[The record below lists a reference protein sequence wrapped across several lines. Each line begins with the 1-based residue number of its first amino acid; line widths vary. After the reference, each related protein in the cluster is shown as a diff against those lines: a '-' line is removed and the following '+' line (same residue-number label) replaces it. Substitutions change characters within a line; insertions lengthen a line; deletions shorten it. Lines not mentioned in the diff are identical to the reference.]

1 MMLHDPTILTFVIV
15 ANILA
20 IVMVW
25 ITWRSHQW
33 GRRLFALNFIGAA
46 FFNGIFWYIKP
57 EEYGYY
63 SEFVWVD
70 AYRNF
75 ILGPFLNNLRLFL
88 GLFVLYQLYVGIGL
102 LSKGWLLKSAALLG
116 ILFLIA
122 IAPFGLGAA
131 FPATLIQSVGL
142 FWIYREAVRGAPPQ
156 P

>member
-15 ANILA
+15 ANMLA
-20 IVMVW
+20 IAMVW
-25 ITWRSHQW
+25 ITWRSRQW
-33 GRRLFALNFIGAA
+33 GRRLFALNFLGAA
-46 FFNGIFWYIKP
+46 FFNAIFWYIEP

-88 GLFVLYQLYVGIGL
+88 GLIVLYQLSVGIGL
-102 LSKGWLLKSAALLG
+102 LSKGWWMKSAAFLG
-116 ILFLIA
+116 MLFLIV

-131 FPATLIQSVGL
+131 FPATLIQSLGL
-142 FWIYREAVRGAPPQ
+142 FWIYRDAAKSASHDQ
-156 P
+156 